1 MPLKN
6 LNDFKSEVIEN
17 ENVIVGSGAGGS
29 TVAYELLKKNKDSII
44 LEEGPNINEINKS
57 NIGISIA
64 NLYKNNGQPNFFIQ
78 RWSANRVWSRFMCG
92 GSTYVNAGYFSGTPE
107 WVYNQWLKQ
116 ERLKLPIL
124 NFKNSMRRLNQK
136 LMFQL
141 KI

>member
-44 LEEGPNINEINKS
+44 LEEGPNINGINKS

-64 NLYKNNGQPNFFIQ
+64 NLYKNNGATPIFH
-78 RWSANRVWSRFMCG
+78 
-92 GSTYVNAGYFSGTPE
+92 STV
-107 WVYNQWLKQ
+107 VH
-116 ERLKLPIL
+116 
-124 NFKNSMRRLNQK
+124 
-136 LMFQL
+136 
-141 KI
+141 